1 MFIPQKETTQYQN
14 ESKTVRN
21 TVTFIY
27 REGSAEGSLFFNKNI
42 STITQWKIKGS
53 RDRFSDIFKMQIK

>member
-14 ESKTVRN
+14 ENKTVRN

-27 REGSAEGSLFFNKNI
+27 KEGSAEGSLFFL
-42 STITQWKIKGS
+42 IKTFQQSYNGKS
-53 RDRFSDIFKMQIK
+53 RDLLDNEETK